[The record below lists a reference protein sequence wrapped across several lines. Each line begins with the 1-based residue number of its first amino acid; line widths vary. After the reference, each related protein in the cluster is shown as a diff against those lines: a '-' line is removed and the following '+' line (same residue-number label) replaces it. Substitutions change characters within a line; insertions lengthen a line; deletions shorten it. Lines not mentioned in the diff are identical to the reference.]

1 MPRDSILLDL
11 LNKPDWKNF
20 QPLVDR
26 LHDWAFYPL
35 FLHAVED
42 LNLSVLYASDI
53 HGIGH
58 IERTICHGAM
68 CAMDEQLNE
77 ADTSLLL
84 DACSYHDIGRSRD
97 GLDFEHG
104 SVAAR
109 FIGLVTGRAGED
121 LLILQAAV
129 DAHSRKEKELPAILE
144 KYHPQDRDRALTIA
158 QLLKDSDGLD
168 RVRIWDLN
176 TKFLRRASSVARADF
191 AQELYNRYQPIAGLP
206 LMPDFVPE
214 MKKRQAQMAHIWE

>member
-1 MPRDSILLDL
+1 MLRDSILLDL
-11 LNKPDWKNF
+11 LRKPDWEQF

-26 LHDWAFYPL
+26 LQSWPLYPL

-42 LNLSVLYASDI
+42 LNLSVLYESDI

-68 CAMDEQLNE
+68 CAMDEGLNE
-77 ADTSLLL
+77 ADASLLL

-109 FIGLVTGRAGED
+109 FIGLVTGRTGED

-129 DAHSRKEKELPAILE
+129 EAHSRKEKELPDILK
-144 KYHPQDRDRALTIA
+144 KYHPQNMDRALTIA

-168 RVRIWDLN
+168 RVRIWDLD
-176 TKFLRRASSVARADF
+176 TKFLRHASSVARADF
-191 AQELYNRYQPIAGLP
+191 AQELYNRYQTVTGLP
-206 LMPDFVPE
+206 LMPAFVPE